1 MQNPLARCAVA
12 EETKRHVVLV
22 AVLVCESNACSQ
34 ANLSTDNSVPSKQ
47 VALLVKHVHGTALAF
62 ARTRATTV
70 QFSHHKLRIGAE
82 HQWMSVV
89 AVSRDHAIGWANG
102 LRNTGK
108 NCLLSNVQ
116 VAKSSEFL
124 LNVKLTTTLL
134 ELAHEV
140 HVAEPPLVYL
150 LGVRYRSSF
159 LGGLLRRFGLGFS
172 RGCRCA

>member
-1 MQNPLARCAVA
+1 
-12 EETKRHVVLV
+12 
-22 AVLVCESNACSQ
+22 
-34 ANLSTDNSVPSKQ
+34 
-47 VALLVKHVHGTALAF
+47 
-62 ARTRATTV
+62 
-70 QFSHHKLRIGAE
+70 
-82 HQWMSVV
+82 MSVV

-102 LRNTGK
+102 LRNAGK
-108 NCLLSNVQ
+108 NRLLSNVQ

-172 RGCRCA
+172 RGCRCACRHGLIGLEVQI